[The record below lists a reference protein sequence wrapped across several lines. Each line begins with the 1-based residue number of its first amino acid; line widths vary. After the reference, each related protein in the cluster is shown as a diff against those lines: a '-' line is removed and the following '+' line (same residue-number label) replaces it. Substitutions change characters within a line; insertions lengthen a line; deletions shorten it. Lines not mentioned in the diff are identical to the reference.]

1 LIQCRYCPTEYQLDL
16 QEGRHYGALI
26 IITNWLDL
34 GEMRVSTDFKL
45 QSHLTIREGPTPQ
58 MVPAE
63 METYLQAPGSIRD
76 SFERTENGDLDP
88 FSSQKETDDLYSKLE
103 FDGRRHARL

>member
-1 LIQCRYCPTEYQLDL
+1 
-16 QEGRHYGALI
+16 
-26 IITNWLDL
+26 
-34 GEMRVSTDFKL
+34 
-45 QSHLTIREGPTPQ
+45 
-58 MVPAE
+58 